1 MKIRPGV
8 NLGKYDLSKLLR
20 NPMLIH
26 QILAIQ
32 KLGLDYAWFNLIT
45 TRQQKF
51 NVYDNGIGWVIDESN
66 KEAEIVV
73 NEYDEMGQVM
83 KCTIYGKREQINN
96 LMHSIGLSIP
106 SIISDSVY
114 MATIIDLKNKLD
126 YLISEVNELKNAK
139 ETTT

>member
-1 MKIRPGV
+1 MQV
-8 NLGKYDLSKLLR
+8 
-20 NPMLIH
+20 H

-45 TRQQKF
+45 TRQQKL

-96 LMHSIGLSIP
+96 LMHSIGLSVP

-139 ETTT
+139 ETTA